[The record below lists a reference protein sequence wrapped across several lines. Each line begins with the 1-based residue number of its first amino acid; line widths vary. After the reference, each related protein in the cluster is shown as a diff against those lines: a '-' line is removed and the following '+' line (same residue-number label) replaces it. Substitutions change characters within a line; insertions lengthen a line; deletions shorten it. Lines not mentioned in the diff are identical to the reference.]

1 MTNIYVDHARLES
14 AAQDFAQR
22 HEALQTVLTDLE
34 DGLAPMIA
42 TWEGSAQSMYL
53 EKKAAWD
60 AAAADL
66 TALLAGI
73 TRLTTD
79 AHEGYAATVS
89 ANHATW
95 S

>member
-1 MTNIYVDHARLES
+1 MTNIYVDHEALGA
-14 AAQDFAQR
+14 AAQDFARR
-22 HEALQTVLTDLE
+22 HEALQEVLTNLE
-34 DGLAPMIA
+34 NGLAPMIA
-42 TWEGSAQSMYL
+42 SWEGSAQSMYV

-73 TRLTTD
+73 TRLTSE
-79 AHEGYAATVS
+79 AHEGYLATVA
-89 ANHATW
+89 ANQATW